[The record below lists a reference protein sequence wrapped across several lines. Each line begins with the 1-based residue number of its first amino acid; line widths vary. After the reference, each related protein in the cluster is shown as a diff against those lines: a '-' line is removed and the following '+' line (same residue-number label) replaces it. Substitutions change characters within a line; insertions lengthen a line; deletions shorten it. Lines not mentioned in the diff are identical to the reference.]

1 MGNTGE
7 YALGFLLL
15 VSFCV
20 IGAYLFFWEGGAA
33 MRDEPEDPPA
43 APPATPPPPAPPA
56 PPAGPPS
63 TGFEGGSDTPFVE
76 IPPVAAATAAT
87 CATDHV
93 GTYFEGG
100 QCKGCPRPNFMHDDL
115 NATNL
120 NCDGPGGSSIV
131 GAFTTLDA
139 TDYGDILLPGGPERL
154 NVKCQL
160 SKYYEETNGIGSC
173 SDFPGGA
180 CNDEYCR
187 ASDGQPV
194 PGSTNRGDCTS
205 PNVWV
210 GKYYSGRGTELAGDC
225 NECDLTTNTIKFA
238 GGSRTSFFNDFE
250 CEACTPGDS
259 RLHVD
264 NVGECVMCPD
274 DHVYSE
280 GPPATCTEC
289 TGGRKYLNAATTT
302 CDDCPANKY
311 HHRVGDNPAECH
323 PKAGSQ
329 GTCWVDEGVQGP
341 GYVSSQCTES
351 KSCSKGNEQVLKCRT
366 TNEHSCS
373 AACARGWSDDHCD
386 TSVATG
392 LCSSGYCG
400 YNGNC
405 APP

>member
-33 MRDEPEDPPA
+33 MRDEPAPPPA
-43 APPATPPPPAPPA
+43 PPPATPPPPAPPA

-264 NVGECVMCPD
+264 NVGECVMCPG
-274 DHVYSE
+274 DHVYSV

-311 HHRVGDNPAECH
+311 YNATNKTCVNKIVGGLNHPCGTGSPQNVCDGESSCNEAQVPSESVCKMNRGQSCTANDQCH
-323 PKAGSQ
+323 GPDTNALTSG
-329 GTCWVDEGVQGP
+329 GRDCLNHIMGGPTC
-341 GYVSSQCTES
+341 
-351 KSCSKGNEQVLKCRT
+351 N
-366 TNEHSCS
+366 
-373 AACARGWSDDHCD
+373 
-386 TSVATG
+386 
-392 LCSSGYCG
+392 
-400 YNGNC
+400 
-405 APP
+405 